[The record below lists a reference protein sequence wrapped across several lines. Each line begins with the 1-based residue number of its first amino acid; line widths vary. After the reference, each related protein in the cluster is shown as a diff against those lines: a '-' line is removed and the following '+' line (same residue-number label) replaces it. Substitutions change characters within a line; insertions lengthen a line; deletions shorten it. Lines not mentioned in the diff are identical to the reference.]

1 MAIRRAL
8 TILSGLI
15 AAVVAAMAFRLFP
28 ADLSSP
34 VSWLWI
40 PLFGGA
46 IFINAF
52 GFAAIALLLPCEIIT
67 HYLPAQKRL
76 RVVEA
81 KRIEVDSDEVTA
93 ADPTFTYERVVA

>member
-1 MAIRRAL
+1 MDIRRAL

-28 ADLSSP
+28 ADLTSP

-52 GFAAIALLLPCEIIT
+52 GFAAIALLLPCEIIA
-67 HYLPAQKRL
+67 HYMPAQKRL
-76 RVVEA
+76 RVIEA
-81 KRIEVDSDEVTA
+81 KRIVEASNEVAA
-93 ADPTFTYERVVA
+93 ADPTFTYDRVVA